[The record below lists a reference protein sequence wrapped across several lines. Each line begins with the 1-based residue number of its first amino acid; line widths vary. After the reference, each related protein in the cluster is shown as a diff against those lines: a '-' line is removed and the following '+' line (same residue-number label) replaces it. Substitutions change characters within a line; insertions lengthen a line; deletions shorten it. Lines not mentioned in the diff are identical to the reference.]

1 MNKVKHHYDSHLGYI
16 YPWMTGDFEDN
27 VKTFEEYFASKQITP
42 RGNKIALDLGSGHG
56 IQSIALS
63 NLGFNVTSIDFSNQ
77 LLDALKQNSK
87 GKVKVI
93 EGDIMD
99 FDMTG
104 NLKPELI
111 VCMGDTLTHLT
122 DRSDL
127 RNLLKHCHDILQ
139 PGGKMVLSF
148 RDLTKELEGAVRFIP
163 VQSSEDRIL
172 TCFLEYHEDRA
183 EVYDILHEK
192 IDGKWEMKVS
202 SYPKLRIT
210 SDEVCGLL
218 FTNKLRLLNAE
229 QVGRMEYIIA
239 DKNS

>member
-1 MNKVKHHYDSHLGYI
+1 
-16 YPWMTGDFEDN
+16 MTGDFEDN
-27 VKTFEEYFASKQITP
+27 VKTFQEYFAAKEITP
-42 RGNKIALDLGSGHG
+42 SGNKSALDLGSGHG
-56 IQSIALS
+56 IQSIALA
-63 NLGFNVTSIDFSNQ
+63 NLGFNVTAVDFNTK

-87 GKVKVI
+87 GRVEVI

-99 FDMTG
+99 FDLTG

-111 VCMGDTLTHLT
+111 VCMGDTLTHLA
-122 DRSDL
+122 DKNELSSL
-127 RNLLKHCHDILQ
+127 VKHCYKILHE
-139 PGGKMVLSF
+139 GGKVVFSF

-172 TCFLEYHEDRA
+172 TCFLEYHEDHA

-192 IDGKWEMKVS
+192 INGFWEMRVS

-210 SDEVCGLL
+210 SDEVCALL
-218 FTNKLRLLNAE
+218 FTNKFRLLKAE

-239 DKNS
+239 GKIQ